1 MSTLSPNISTRAHAV
16 RQLKR
21 RQIDELIALAEY
33 LPPTDR
39 VLIEH
44 ILGKGMP
51 VARIARLYQRPPRL
65 LRRQAKSIIKR
76 MSDKLFRFVALRSDT
91 LPPEARLTAKYVV
104 LHGMSLRQTAKET
117 GKTLHHIRQHMNTVH
132 ATARLFS

>member
-1 MSTLSPNISTRAHAV
+1 MPTLSPNISTRAHAV

-21 RQIDELIALAEY
+21 RQIEELLALAEY
-33 LPPTDR
+33 LPGPDR

-65 LRRQAKSIIKR
+65 LRRRAETIIKR
-76 MSDKLFRFVALRSDT
+76 MSNKLFRFVALRADT
-91 LPPEARLTAKYVV
+91 LPPETRLTAKYVV
-104 LHGMSLRQTAKET
+104 LHGMSLRQAAEES
-117 GKTLHHIRQHMNTVH
+117 GRTLHHVRKHMNTVH
-132 ATARLFS
+132 ATARLFC